1 MLNTPPITPGQ
12 LLPCL
17 DTLYELR
24 YPAYLAGP
32 PGIGKSAIVKQFAQA
47 RGLRIV
53 TLMLSQI
60 EPSDIRGLPFLD
72 KESGRTRW
80 LIPEFYPDEDDQSG
94 GILFLDELANA
105 EPRVQV
111 AAYQL
116 LLDRRVGEYSLPDG
130 WVCFAAGNRLED
142 NANVY
147 ELSSALADRL
157 VFFNVSAAASDWLVW
172 ARANGISTEVLA
184 FIQVKPDFLEGN
196 QMQDAA
202 DQLIVPTPRSWE
214 RVSHILKHEPRP
226 EIRQILVSGIL
237 GQAAAVEFFHV
248 LEEIRDLPEM
258 ETLFAATADQAL
270 RLFPH
275 TVAGLY
281 GLAYSVT
288 AYAHDLPTLTT
299 AVRLFGALDR
309 IGGSRPANV
318 ADSDGAPESDAPIRL
333 PGSEIQTF
341 AFEILLERA
350 EKLGLMFDL
359 ITTPEYAEYRK
370 KAREITDM
378 TGAPA

>member
-1 MLNTPPITPGQ
+1 MLNTPPITPGR

-17 DTLYELR
+17 ESLYALR

-32 PGIGKSAIVKQFAQA
+32 PGIGKSAIVRQFAETH
-47 RGLRIV
+47 GLKIEV
-53 TLMLSQI
+53 LMLSQI

-72 KESGRTRW
+72 RVTGRTRW
-80 LIPEFYPDEDDQSG
+80 LIPEFYPPADDAGG

-116 LLDRRVGEYSLPDG
+116 LLDRKVGEYTLPDG

-142 NANVY
+142 NSNVY
-147 ELSSALADRL
+147 ELSAALADRL
-157 VFFNVSAAASDWLVW
+157 VFFNVAAEPRDWLAW
-172 ARANGISTEVLA
+172 ARANDIAPEVMA

-214 RVSHILKHEPRP
+214 RVSRILKRET
-226 EIRQILVSGIL
+226 RQDVRQVLVSGVL

-248 LEEIRDLPEM
+248 LEEIQDLPSM
-258 ETLFAATADQAL
+258 ETLFATDPEDAL
-270 RLFPH
+270 ALFPR

-288 AYAHDLPTLTT
+288 AYTHDLPTLVT
-299 AVRLFGALDR
+299 ACRLFNVLDR
-309 IGGSRPANV
+309 LDESQDGRP
-318 ADSDGAPESDAPIRL
+318 DAPAAPV
-333 PGSEIQTF
+333 PGAEVQTF
-341 AFEILLERA
+341 AFELLLERA
-350 EKLGLMFDL
+350 EKLGLMFEF
-359 ITTPEYAEYRK
+359 ITTPEYGAYRK
-370 KAREITDM
+370 KAKEMVDM
-378 TGAPA
+378 AGTKP